1 MLTIP
6 EKIQDLYKAG
16 NAWKNFRAVF
26 ADGSSAPIRNG
37 DIVRESLKF
46 TESVCSDNVFR
57 FGGCE
62 RSMIEFETVGVD
74 NILGKLLDC
83 YIEIDT
89 TSLSAAELSA
99 IAADPGDGTLVMA
112 ADSDIGCGYYR
123 IPLGRFRVAK
133 CPRDHRATTHRQITA
148 YSPKYWRLSPIE
160 EAKLMWYTGKKTK
173 TIDPERFLLA
183 NVGYWAPGFMESQG
197 WSKTQVRSWS
207 DFSAAQT
214 ISFTANIDMLG
225 IIHGWKLRGTGTYR
239 TLEIGGFS
247 PDFSVGDM
255 AGIHLGDFD
264 TAGMIEWLTDKLT
277 YCDWEST
284 DPGWGPIKIRGTEDF
299 IRYALGAAEG
309 AVPTVHYY
317 DFAPY
322 KLQTAVLTGDAEV
335 WDTSNVLPDFGGAP
349 HMNNKDRGAWIIS
362 IPVSVTLE
370 QLDENDNVLD
380 SFTASVGDD
389 EPAIYKWTDSDP
401 DTAATVSLTPPV
413 TDTASWTDTSGNV
426 YTWRSWLGVEADKV
440 IRGWMEING
449 SLLSPGRG
457 LPKILQ
463 LSQAA
468 PAELTAGNV
477 SNFWW
482 DEYTIEQ
489 IGSVAFLF
497 GKNHDQTG
505 EMAVG
510 SGGSLYDMTDNG
522 LLELAP
528 GATAGAIRTMISRR
542 MTGGLM
548 DLNSYAPAEAEM
560 PCWPW
565 LEAGDALEFT
575 AGDNTVVDTYIMQ
588 RTVSGVQLLWDEIT
602 APGGEVEDDEDG

>member
-6 EKIQDLYKAG
+6 AKIQDLYKVG
-16 NAWKNFRAVF
+16 NAWKNFRAIFV
-26 ADGSSAPIRNG
+26 DGSSAPIRNG

-62 RSMIEFETVGVD
+62 RSMIEFESVGVD

-214 ISFTANIDMLG
+214 ISFTANIEGLSG
-225 IIHGWKLRGTGTYR
+225 YTRKLRATGTYK
-239 TLEIGGFS
+239 TLDVLSYTMGFQT
-247 PDFSVGDM
+247 GDM
-255 AGIHLGDFD
+255 AGIHLGDID
-264 TAGMIEWLTDKLT
+264 AAGMVEWLNGWLDDV
-277 YCDWEST
+277 DWIST
-284 DPGWGPIKIRGTEDF
+284 DASWGPIQIRGAGDF
-299 IRYALGAAEG
+299 IRYGLGSAEH
-309 AVPTVHYY
+309 AVPFVEYY
-317 DFAPY
+317 DPVPY
-322 KLQTAVLTGDAEV
+322 KLQAAVLTGDAEV
-335 WDTSNVLPDFGGAP
+335 WDTANVVPDAGGAP
-349 HMNNKDRGAWIIS
+349 IPNNKSAGAWTVS
-362 IPVSVTLE
+362 VPVSVTLE
-370 QLDENDNVLD
+370 LLDANDNVID
-380 SFTASVGDD
+380 DFTAAVGNDT
-389 EPAIYKWTDSDP
+389 PAIYKWTDSDP
-401 DTAATVSLTPPV
+401 DTAATISLTPPV
-413 TDTASWTDTSGNV
+413 TDTVAWTDTSGNI
-426 YTWRSWLGVEADKV
+426 YTWRSWLGVEADTV

-463 LSQAA
+463 LSQAS
-468 PAELTAGNV
+468 PAALTDGDV

-489 IGSVAFLF
+489 IGSVTYLF
-497 GKNHDQTG
+497 GKDHDQMG
-505 EMAVG
+505 QMAVG

-522 LLELAP
+522 LLDLAP
-528 GATAGAIRTMISRR
+528 GATAGAIQAMLSRR